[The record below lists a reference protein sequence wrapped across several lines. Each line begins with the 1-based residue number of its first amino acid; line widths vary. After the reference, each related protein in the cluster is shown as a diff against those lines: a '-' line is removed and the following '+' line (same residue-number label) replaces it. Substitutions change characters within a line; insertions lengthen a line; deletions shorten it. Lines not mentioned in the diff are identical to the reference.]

1 MFLYQFFFCLN
12 TTNLYQFFNFFKNY
26 AHTFTVKCL
35 YITGWKPLFFITR
48 WENKVFTLR
57 PLKYDL
63 EESYEMLFE
72 LSEDESSAAK
82 SKIRKKIN

>member
-1 MFLYQFFFCLN
+1 MPTHLPLN
-12 TTNLYQFFNFFKNY
+12 VYISLDGNLF
-26 AHTFTVKCL
+26 
-35 YITGWKPLFFITR
+35 FFITR